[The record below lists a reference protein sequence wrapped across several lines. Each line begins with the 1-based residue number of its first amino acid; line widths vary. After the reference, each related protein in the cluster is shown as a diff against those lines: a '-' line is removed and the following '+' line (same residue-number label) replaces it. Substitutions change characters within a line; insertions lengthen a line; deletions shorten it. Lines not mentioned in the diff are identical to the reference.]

1 MIYFSVHKGM
11 KKPVIGDFVNVRFD
25 DVIDNNLLGEMV

>member
-1 MIYFSVHKGM
+1 MIYFSVPKGAE
-11 KKPVIGDFVNVRFD
+11 KPHIGDFVKVRFD